1 MLRTHTR
8 RLPLI
13 SLGSLLFC
21 ASPIAEEIDI
31 PSSPAAQQR
40 FEIKQPPKGM
50 NQEQVVAL
58 FGKPQAI
65 YAAVGEPPIIRWRYA
80 DYTVYFEAGSVIHS
94 VAKDAPALPKISE

>member
-8 RLPLI
+8 LLPLMA
-13 SLGSLLFC
+13 LCGLLFSAC
-21 ASPIAEEIDI
+21 PIAEEIDI
-31 PSSPAAQQR
+31 PSSSGAQQR

-94 VAKDAPALPKISE
+94 VAKDTPALPKINE